1 MLMSFILIVS
11 MISNKSQHEMCEGR
25 IHLVRRLKVFGST
38 YYALIP
44 KEQRNKLGAKSRNC
58 IFLGCSITTKACH
71 LYYKVNKKFIL
82 SRHVIFLEMNK
93 NDNM

>member
-25 IHLVRRLKVFGST
+25 IPLVRRLKVFGST

-44 KEQRNKLGAKSRNC
+44 KEQRNKLGAKS
-58 IFLGCSITTKACH
+58 
-71 LYYKVNKKFIL
+71 
-82 SRHVIFLEMNK
+82 
-93 NDNM
+93 